1 MILSLFTKSESL
13 DECAVALN
21 VALAKVLQQLTT
33 TTYHHGKAA
42 CSSVVLAILLQMLG
56 EVRNTISEQG
66 NLALY

>member
-33 TTYHHGKAA
+33 TTYHHGQAA
-42 CSSVVLAILLQMLG
+42 CSSVVLVVLLQVLCQ
-56 EVRNTISEQG
+56 VRNTIGEQG
-66 NLALY
+66 NLAFY

>member
-33 TTYHHGKAA
+33 TTYHHGEAT
-42 CSSVVLAILLQMLG
+42 CSHVVLAVLLQVLSQ
-56 EVRNTISEQG
+56 VRNTISEQG
-66 NLALY
+66 NLAFY